1 MMQTKRPR
9 EVQHTLH
16 IRSPRGSR
24 SATTNVLKIVIALV
38 CRRKHVA
45 CTTGEA
51 PTMQFVHVHHVE
63 KVLHLV

>member
-9 EVQHTLH
+9 EVQQTLH
-16 IRSPRGSR
+16 IRTQGSR
-24 SATTNVLKIVIALV
+24 SAATNVLKIVIALV